1 MEKQR
6 TELKLKD
13 MMNNIILGD
22 SIEILKQIPDNS
34 IDLIFADPPYNLQLE
49 NELYRPNETKVNGV
63 NEDWDKFKSFEDYD
77 SFTINWLKECRR
89 LLKKDGT
96 IWVIGTYHNIFRIGK
111 IMQDLGYW
119 ILNDIV
125 WIKTNPMPNFKGT
138 RFNNAHETL
147 IWASKDKDSKYTFN
161 YKTIKSYNDD
171 LQMRSDWYIPICQG
185 EERIKVNGQKAH
197 PTQKPEALL
206 YRIIT
211 STSKPSDIVLDP
223 FAGTGTT
230 LAVAKKLGRRFIGIE
245 KEELYVNVC
254 KKRLEKSNAYQ
265 ERLLNYPLEIKYK
278 RIPFGSLIENGYIR
292 AGEFLYSGD
301 GRYKALVLA
310 NGTLSYEDFNGSI
323 HKVTAYILNRR
334 ANNGWTFWY
343 VKRDNKLI
351 SINDLRREIYKQ
363 LL

>member
-1 MEKQR
+1 MERQ
-6 TELKLKD
+6 EQILKLENII
-13 MMNNIILGD
+13 NNVILGD
-22 SIEILKQIPDNS
+22 SIEIMKQIPDDS

-63 NEDWDKFKSFEDYD
+63 SEEWDKFKSFEDYD
-77 SFTINWLKECRR
+77 NFTINWLKECKRI
-89 LLKKDGT
+89 LKKNGA

-138 RFNNAHETL
+138 RFNNAQETL
-147 IWASKDKDSKYTFN
+147 IWASKDKESKYTFN
-161 YKTIKSYNDD
+161 YKTMKTYNDD

-185 EERIKVNGQKAH
+185 EERIKINGQKAH

-211 STSKPSDIVLDP
+211 STSKPSDIILDP

-230 LAVAKKLGRRFIGIE
+230 LAVAKKLGRQFIGIE

-254 KKRLEKSNAYQ
+254 RKRLAETNSYQ
-265 ERLLNYPLEIKYK
+265 KTLLDYPLEIKNK
-278 RIPFGSLIENGYIR
+278 RLPFGSLIENGYIN
-292 AGEFLYSGD
+292 AGEFLYSEN

-310 NGTLSYEDFNGSI
+310 NGTLSYENINGSI
-323 HKVTAYILNRR
+323 HKVSAYILNKIS
-334 ANNGWTFWY
+334 NNGWTFWY

-351 SINDLRREIYKQ
+351 SINDLRQR
-363 LL
+363 LLKEM